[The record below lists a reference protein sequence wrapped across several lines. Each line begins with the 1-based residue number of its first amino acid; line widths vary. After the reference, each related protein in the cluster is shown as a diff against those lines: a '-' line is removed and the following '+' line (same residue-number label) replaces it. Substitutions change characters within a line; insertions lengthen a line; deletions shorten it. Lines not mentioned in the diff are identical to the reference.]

1 MRERERERERERGVL
16 NLGRLGRVT
25 GKTKEGVF
33 KEGWERSTRTRL
45 GFQGRFSNETIT
57 FYVTKFPDDWGT
69 KELWKTFQRWGRVVD
84 VFIPLKRNKIGDR
97 FAFIRYQH
105 VRDSKD
111 LEKQLDKMIIGSTKV
126 FVNLTKFNRNDKQGD
141 TTTHRETILQKNAYN
156 NKGGL
161 SYAQALRQNANPQ
174 RPARGGEDRG
184 KEEDPDWKGM
194 TVRIEEKEWG
204 WLKGAHVGK
213 LRELEIVEGIHDAMQ
228 EEGIT
233 TIKTLHMGGD
243 LMLLMPLEG
252 EEIMEILKDTEEVFS
267 NWFVYIKPW
276 EENDIAGYRITW
288 LNCGGIPLQAW
299 NESFFK
305 VLTSKFGSFLKTDNE
320 TRDRSRIDIARI
332 QIKTSAQGFINTVL
346 RIMINGKIF
355 GIRIM
360 EESLVQS
367 NPKKYLEGGEC
378 CLDDTDTSFCD
389 SSSEDSSKNCYKDI
403 QDDLTTEWVP
413 DSLEVQGSPNG
424 VGRGQEEE
432 DEQTERMLQ
441 LINAV
446 NHGGESFHIENINK
460 GGEVCSFNCSKENN
474 ESPKL
479 EKEPNSNGKVV
490 LNYGSGCENGIC
502 KSGPN
507 IETEGVLGAGKFG
520 PDYVLGGY
528 DNACKGG
535 PSFGIGGIEKDRFLS
550 EGGEPGLCNSGLIGP
565 NYTHNSENNIQFSG
579 HAEANEIQ
587 CPILPLDSNLNG
599 TADLEAAGHERTSN
613 HQPNQ

>member
-1 MRERERERERERGVL
+1 MKAYDRCLTTLASVWSR
-16 NLGRLGRVT
+16 T
-25 GKTKEGVF
+25 SS
-33 KEGWERSTRTRL
+33 STDSDGL
-45 GFQGRFSNETIT
+45 LEDEDD
-57 FYVTKFPDDWGT
+57 DDWGT

-84 VFIPLKRNKIGDR
+84 VFIPLKRNKIGDK

-105 VRDSKD
+105 VRDTKD
-111 LEKQLDKMIIGSTKV
+111 LEKQLDKMIIGSK
-126 FVNLTKFNRNDKQGD
+126 K
-141 TTTHRETILQKNAYN
+141 
-156 NKGGL
+156 
-161 SYAQALRQNANPQ
+161 ALRQNTNPQ

-213 LRELEIVEGIHDAMQ
+213 LRELEMVEGIHDAMQ

-252 EEIMEILKDTEEVFS
+252 EEIMEILKDTEEFFS

-276 EENDIAGYRITW
+276 EENDIAGYHITW

-305 VLTSKFGSFLKTDNE
+305 VLTSKFGSFIKTDNE
-320 TRDRSRIDIARI
+320 TRDRSKIDIARI
-332 QIKTSAQGFINTVL
+332 QIKTLAQGYINTVM
-346 RIMINGKIF
+346 RIMIN
-355 GIRIM
+355 
-360 EESLVQS
+360 
-367 NPKKYLEGGEC
+367 
-378 CLDDTDTSFCD
+378 
-389 SSSEDSSKNCYKDI
+389 EDSLKNCYKDI
-403 QDDLTTEWVP
+403 EDDFSIEWVP
-413 DSLEVQGSPNG
+413 DSLEDQGSPNG

-432 DEQTERMLQ
+432 DEQTERILQ

-460 GGEVCSFNCSKENN
+460 CGEVCSFNCSKENN
-474 ESPKL
+474 EPPKL
-479 EKEPNSNGKVV
+479 ATEPNSNGKVV
-490 LNYGSGCENGIC
+490 LNYGSGCENGNR

-528 DNACKGG
+528 GDVCKGG

-550 EGGEPGLCNSGLIGP
+550 EGGEPVN
-565 NYTHNSENNIQFSG
+565 ENQS
-579 HAEANEIQ
+579 
-587 CPILPLDSNLNG
+587 PILPLDSNMNG
-599 TADLEAAGHERTSN
+599 TADLEAAGDERTSN
-613 HQPNQ
+613 HQPSQQMVHFEKELVDREEGDEGKEFWIDLGGEGEGQSFHEARAKSIDRNAQRSEALQDVPDMSNSQITPAATVVSSSSNTGSISLISHDERRAEAEDLWKIGNLGVSGKGNDDEIIERMIDIEVRDTTDKRRRRWDTNDDK